1 MVELHRWI
9 ILVRSVDDIIFLKRM
24 VDGVLNLAP
33 MVRARG
39 LHPWERSIKR
49 LPARFLRVVSP
60 TRFIRRGS
68 RP

>member
-1 MVELHRWI
+1 
-9 ILVRSVDDIIFLKRM
+9 M

-39 LHPWERSIKR
+39 LRPWARSIKR

-60 TRFIRRGS
+60 THLALESAREQACTETQQGDSLLRLYAD
-68 RP
+68 